1 MQIFK
6 QVLLLLIVILFV
18 LLGMWVVQDNSELTA
33 FSLFGFALG
42 EHQVGVL
49 VLFAFMGGTVAGLM
63 VSLIPLLKSKLA
75 LRRCRK
81 QLLAARLVLN
91 KRSQK
96 GSSSAT
102 RQGGAR

>member
-6 QVLLLLIVILFV
+6 RVLLLLILILFV
-18 LLGMWVVQDNSELTA
+18 LIGMWVVQDNSGLTA

-42 EHQVGVL
+42 EQRVGVL
-49 VLFAFMGGTVAGLM
+49 VLFAFMGGTVAGLL
-63 VSLIPLLKSKLA
+63 VSLFPLLKGKMA

-81 QLLAARLVLN
+81 QLLTARLVLN

-96 GSSSAT
+96 ASSPTT
-102 RQGGAR
+102 R

>member
-6 QVLLLLIVILFV
+6 RVLLLLILILFI
-18 LLGMWVVQDNSELTA
+18 LLGMWIVQDNSGLTA

-42 EHQVGVL
+42 EQQVGVL
-49 VLFAFMGGTVAGLM
+49 VLFAFLGGTVAGLM
-63 VSLIPLLKSKLA
+63 ASLMPLLRSKLA

-91 KRSQK
+91 KRAQK
-96 GSSSAT
+96 TSSPT
-102 RQGGAR
+102 VK

>member
-6 QVLLLLIVILFV
+6 RVLLLLILILFV
-18 LLGMWVVQDNSELTA
+18 LIGMWIVQDNSGLTA

-42 EHQVGVL
+42 QQQVGVL
-49 VLFAFMGGTVAGLM
+49 VLFAFMAGTVAGLV
-63 VSLIPLLKSKLA
+63 VSLVPLLKSKLA

-96 GSSSAT
+96 TSSPAI
-102 RQGGAR
+102 R

>member
-6 QVLLLLIVILFV
+6 RVLLLLIVILFA
-18 LLGMWVVQDNSELTA
+18 LIGMWIVQDNAGSTA

-42 EHQVGVL
+42 EQQVGVL
-49 VLFAFMGGTVAGLM
+49 VLLSFMGGTVAGLV
-63 VSLIPLLKSKLA
+63 VSLIPLLRSKLA

-96 GSSSAT
+96 SSAPP
-102 RQGGAR
+102 AK

>member
-6 QVLLLLIVILFV
+6 RVLLLLILILFI
-18 LLGMWVVQDNSELTA
+18 LLGMWIVQDNSGLTA

-42 EHQVGVL
+42 EQQVGVL
-49 VLFAFMGGTVAGLM
+49 VLFAFLGGTVAGLM
-63 VSLIPLLKSKLA
+63 ASLMPLLRSKLA

-91 KRSQK
+91 KRAQNT
-96 GSSSAT
+96 SSPT
-102 RQGGAR
+102 VK